1 MRTRALHVEKVA
13 EDALQRAAGTAGAGS
28 AGLLIFPNRLDVSVN
43 KSNVDN
49 AQSSSPILTTRTG
62 TNPAGAYNG
71 GGLGNKAILGIQ
83 GFNGMPLGELN
94 TIEYIWREMDA
105 AHPNPVALRVYLN
118 LILEPD
124 PIGFPGVYKILT
136 IQDTLGVIDVTPT
149 PIGPGRWD
157 YTWPTDAN
165 KLLMCVN
172 PAGLPDPPN
181 PIMSVWTAPA
191 PGVPF
196 FTALDNTYFT
206 QTFRLAD
213 IVASYPNAI
222 LADASSGDG
231 GLPNSSVIPAFLV
244 VVGDSANLLLSSR
257 LIEQVKVNG
266 VNV

>member
-1 MRTRALHVEKVA
+1 MRTPIIHAEIVA

-28 AGLLIFPNRLDVSVN
+28 SGLLAFLNRLDVSVN

-62 TNPAGAYNG
+62 LNLVGAYNG
-71 GGLGNKAILGIQ
+71 GGVGNKAILGIQ
-83 GFNGMPLGELN
+83 GFNGMPVGELN
-94 TIEYIWREMDA
+94 TIEFIWREMEA
-105 AHPNPVALRVYLN
+105 AHTNPLALRVYVN
-118 LILEPD
+118 LIIEPD

-136 IQDTLGVIDVTPT
+136 IQDTLGVVNVIPT

-157 YTWPTDAN
+157 YKWPTDAN
-165 KLLMCVN
+165 KLFLCVN
-172 PAGLPDPPN
+172 PAGLPAPPN
-181 PIMSVWTAPA
+181 PVLSVWTNPP

-196 FTALDNTYFT
+196 FTAVDNTYFT

-213 IVASYPNAI
+213 IVAAYPNAI
-222 LADASSGDG
+222 LVDASSGDG

-244 VVGDSANLLLSSR
+244 VVGDSSNALLSSR